1 MVIPQ
6 FTKFTGNG
14 YTPVYYVYWKW
25 LYPSLLSL
33 LEMVLYPSLL
43 RLLEMVIL
51 QYFIKNVNPSSFRF
65 WKKIKKFV
73 GVFGNLKDF
82 PFNVDTLDTI
92 YVSLIENVMLSKK
105 SCLKLSNFTFKE
117 NFNQTVLKNSNEAYV
132 EVCRSTYNSICIF
145 YLHRTFSKARTTG
158 WVFLGLLTD
167 GGGGG
172 K

>member
-25 LYPSLLSL
+25 LYPSLL
-33 LEMVLYPSLL
+33 

-65 WKKIKKFV
+65 CEKIKKFV

-82 PFNVDTLDTI
+82 PFNMDTLDTI

-167 GGGGG
+167 GGGGSS
-172 K
+172 KNATHISQ